1 MKRYLNSAFGYAIAA
16 MVFGVFYREFTK
28 FSGFTGQTT
37 LSVMHT
43 HYFAMGML
51 VFLLLAVLENQLHF
65 TTPRTRVALGLY
77 HGGLNLTAGMLLLR
91 GVLQVWGTALTTG
104 QNAAISGVAGIGH
117 ILLGVGLILLLMQL
131 RKSAQPRK

>member
-16 MVFGVFYREFTK
+16 MVCGVFYREFTK

-51 VFLLLAVLENQLHF
+51 VFLLLAVLEKQLCF
-65 TTPRTRVALGLY
+65 TNAKTRIRLALY

-91 GVLQVWGTALTTG
+91 GVLQVRGTALSAG
-104 QNAAISGVAGIGH
+104 LNAAISGMAGIGH
-117 ILLGVGLILLLMQL
+117 ILLGAGLILLLLQL
-131 RKSAQPRK
+131 RKSADSSK